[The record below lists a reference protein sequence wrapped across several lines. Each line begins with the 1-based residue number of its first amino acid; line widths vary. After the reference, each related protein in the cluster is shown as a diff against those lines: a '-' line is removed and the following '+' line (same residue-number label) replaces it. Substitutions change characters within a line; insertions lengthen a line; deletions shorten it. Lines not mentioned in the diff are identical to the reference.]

1 MNEKTF
7 KKMIQMDC
15 TEWVPTDILIEI
27 FNLMDLYFTIDQAS
41 RVCRRWKKVLLS
53 ERFWK
58 GKSMSDLPITLVYE
72 IIKKFGQHLET
83 LQLRNCN
90 WFDRPELIGKCTN
103 LKSMDIA
110 SCNNL
115 RGNETV
121 LAIKSSPHLRSLDIS
136 MSPLS
141 APQLKSILA
150 IPSLQCL
157 IAKDCKWN
165 NASFKNVHNTTIREL
180 HISSRDSIYVIPN
193 LCQILPS
200 LTSLDM
206 GPSIHPDMLRDLPQL
221 KNLKRLWASTSDAF
235 LSAWDVSQMRAPQLE
250 ELALINPKCIQ
261 SIFQPETSAGL
272 DRSFNNAVPMLR
284 VLHLR
289 HATISDLVP
298 IWQASSLREL
308 TLIDCHLSSETLASS
323 QVKSPI
329 RSLSFEAKD
338 VALTKNQLLI
348 MCEHCSNLNAFHIK
362 THGSNQHKLSEDGMR
377 TILETNPISMLT
389 LDCYEGISMATI
401 EQLPIKEGS
410 TVTFRSAEMIHHYS
424 MLPTRQQQ
432 HRLIQMG
439 FVRVMGE
446 YCTFTTHSFK
456 KIMKV

>member
-250 ELALINPKCIQ
+250 ELALINPNASNPSSNRKHLLV
-261 SIFQPETSAGL
+261 SIGLSTMLFQCCEFSTSGMPRYQIL
-272 DRSFNNAVPMLR
+272 FPSG
-284 VLHLR
+284 
-289 HATISDLVP
+289 
-298 IWQASSLREL
+298 
-308 TLIDCHLSSETLASS
+308 DCHLSSETLASS